1 MEVYTVKK
9 EKKTKVTYKKDRV
22 NIEMSRTHYHDLLKG
37 YNDLN
42 SALGMLFECQ
52 DMYLSDMQNL
62 ETLKY
67 RLIQGLGFVEGEHGH
82 YSNAITTEELKTIKA
97 A

>member
-1 MEVYTVKK
+1 MEVYTVN
-9 EKKTKVTYKKDRV
+9 EKRTKVIYKKDV
-22 NIEMSRTHYHDLLKG
+22 VSVEMSRSKYHDLLKG

-52 DMYLSDMQNL
+52 DIYLSDIRNL

-67 RLIQGLGFVEGEHGH
+67 RLIQGLGFIEGEHG
-82 YSNAITTEELKTIKA
+82 YYGNAITTEELKQKPA
-97 A
+97 

>member
-1 MEVYTVKK
+1 
-9 EKKTKVTYKKDRV
+9 
-22 NIEMSRTHYHDLLKG
+22 
-37 YNDLN
+37 
-42 SALGMLFECQ
+42 MLFECQ